1 MPFSRILK
9 PPCGATFHQVCLT
22 NQKYDINSHDGC
34 FRCKA
39 PSLFATN
46 HKSIVGAQ
54 CNPSKKSELDSSKDR
69 IKLLDEGDDDDHDD
83 DDVIILITLFLNKI
97 MCMLISLRQ
106 LIDPQYHSSC

>member
-1 MPFSRILK
+1 MLHLFAWDAFKADSGIVSCNRVAA
-9 PPCGATFHQVCLT
+9 CDATFHQVCLT

-69 IKLLDEGDDDDHDD
+69 IKLLDEGADDDDDD
-83 DDVIILITLFLNKI
+83 DDVIIL
-97 MCMLISLRQ
+97 
-106 LIDPQYHSSC
+106 D